1 MQATISKVGIPVGS
15 VKRIRGGYGEKAVDE
30 SASIIVAIVLVVG
43 YVGTFLSVLRVTP
56 RGL

>member
-1 MQATISKVGIPVGS
+1 MQATISKVGIPVCS